1 MAQALITGGGGRIGG
16 ATARRLVAE
25 GWSVLLADKDIGAA
39 NAMAQSIGAQA
50 RAIELDITKLD
61 ELKARI
67 ADAVAAHGPI
77 DALVN
82 AAGGRT
88 GASIGAFT
96 ETSPDTWRSIIDL
109 HLRGVLNI
117 CQVVLPGMIDRKQGA
132 IVSMIAV
139 ESFRG
144 DPNSAAFS
152 TAKAAIA
159 ILTETLVR
167 ECQPHNIRVN
177 AIIPGSP
184 ESLARAGNN
193 DDAPDIAEAV
203 AFLLS
208 DRAARTTGACMD
220 VSSGWALH

>member
-1 MAQALITGGGGRIGG
+1 MATALITGGGGRIAG
-16 ATARRLVAE
+16 AAGARLVRD
-25 GWSVLLADKDIGAA
+25 GWKVLLADKDFGAAEAMARHIGA
-39 NAMAQSIGAQA
+39 GASA
-50 RAIELDITKLD
+50 VELDITNEDSVRQIVKSTI
-61 ELKARI
+61 ARN
-67 ADAVAAHGPI
+67 GPI

-88 GASIGAFT
+88 GANVGLFT
-96 ETSPDTWRSIIDL
+96 ETSPDTWKPIIDL

-117 CQVVLPGMIDRKQGA
+117 CQALLPDMFERKRGA
-132 IVSMIAV
+132 IVSLAAV

-144 DPNSAAFS
+144 DPMSAAFS

-167 ECQPHNIRVN
+167 ECQPYGVRVN

-184 ESLARAGNN
+184 EALARSGNT
-193 DDAPDIAEAV
+193 DDSPEIAEAI

-208 DRAARTTGACMD
+208 DRAARTTGACID